1 MGMTPIPFRPILKEI
16 FILMKDRYKKLIV
29 PCVGNFTIP
38 QIAIDAGWSPKNIIC
53 SDIALYCKVIADL
66 VNGIEELNDIQVN
79 HPYFESIVKA
89 TGEKSYYEL
98 LIFMKATQFRR
109 EITYEKD
116 FIDEIISKSGDYKK
130 QLKEEIKKIKEK
142 LLGITYYSADLRSE
156 LVKYAG
162 DKENLIWF
170 NPPAYAKGYEKMWKF
185 EGALSWKSIEV
196 QELEWNKEFN
206 PLFKALIEES
216 ALSLTYRTKNLEPY
230 MKSYAI
236 VGVQY
241 SKIRYDYI
249 LCSRPEEI
257 PENLKRIIP
266 KKQPEL
272 KPIKTAIFS
281 DNDEIKEN
289 SKVFFKI
296 TEEGVSLYYRSLWAH
311 RLGETKSEMY
321 VIWFID
327 GKLFSTTAFF
337 LADIFQL
344 KSNMIF
350 ESFEFSVPS
359 KKYPNINRL
368 LMLCMCAGEFKE
380 KLLKQNIMQKNKLF
394 EIRGL
399 RTTCLSKYRKVK
411 LNNGILELVSREKMK
426 NNMYK
431 LVYETPFVKGKTFQ
445 DCVKQY
451 LKEGITEEIEEIDAP
466 E

>member
-1 MGMTPIPFRPILKEI
+1 MANFGAIFLGMTPIPFRPILKEI
-16 FILMKDRYKKLIV
+16 FTLAKSRYKKLIV

-38 QIAIDAGWSPKNIIC
+38 QIAVESGWQTKDIIC
-53 SDIALYCKVIADL
+53 SDIALYCQVMADL
-66 VNGIEELNDIQVN
+66 ISGIEDMKEIEVN
-79 HPYFESIVKA
+79 HTYFDKIVKA
-89 TGEKSYYEL
+89 TGEKTLYEL
-98 LIFMKATQFRR
+98 LIFMKVTQFRK
-109 EITYEKD
+109 EINYEKD
-116 FIDEIISKSGDYKK
+116 FIDEILGKSTDYKK
-130 QLKEEIKKIKEK
+130 QLKEEIKKIKER
-142 LLGITYYSADLRSE
+142 LHGITYYPADLRLE
-156 LVKYAG
+156 LTKYAD
-162 DKENLIWF
+162 DKDNLIWF

-196 QELEWNKEFN
+196 QELDWSKEFN
-206 PLFKALIEES
+206 PLFKSLLEGK
-216 ALSLTYRTKNLEPY
+216 ALSLVYRTKNLEDY
-230 MKSYAI
+230 MKPYAV

-249 LCSRPEEI
+249 LCTRPVEI
-257 PENLKRIIP
+257 PGHLKRIIP

-272 KPIKTAIFS
+272 KPIKTAVFS
-281 DNDEIKEN
+281 DMDEIKPD

-296 TEEGVSLYYRSLWAH
+296 TEEGVALYYRSLWAH

-350 ESFEFSVPS
+350 ESFGFSVPS
-359 KKYPNINRL
+359 KKYQNINRL
-368 LMLCMCAGEFKE
+368 LMLCMCSGEFKE

-431 LVYETPFVKGKTFQ
+431 LVYESPFQIGRAHV
-445 DCVKQY
+445 
-451 LKEGITEEIEEIDAP
+451 
-466 E
+466 